1 MSMNEPPKDEAQDRF
16 EQQLRGFR
24 PVAPRALTI
33 PSRRVP
39 WGGLAVAAAA
49 VLLVIAVQVVL
60 KHSRHSGNE
69 SVVARATQTVDPHGQ
84 VVAPSMTLAKLNAAL
99 RTSDHDLN
107 QMLDDASP
115 RLLPREHRGTALFE
129 LGKE

>member
-1 MSMNEPPKDEAQDRF
+1 MNEPPKDEAGDRF

-33 PSRRVP
+33 PPRRVP
-39 WGGLAVAAAA
+39 WGGLAIAAS
-49 VLLVIAVQVVL
+49 VLLVIALSVVL
-60 KHSRHSGNE
+60 KHSRHSGDE
-69 SVVARATQTVDPHGQ
+69 SVVAHATQTVGARRLM
-84 VVAPSMTLAKLNAAL
+84 VARPITLVKLNAAL
-99 RTSDHDLN
+99 RSSDHDLN

-115 RLLPREHRGTALFE
+115 RLLPPEHRGTALFE

>member
-1 MSMNEPPKDEAQDRF
+1 MSLNEPPKGEAQDRF

-24 PVAPRALTI
+24 PVAPRALAI
-33 PSRRVP
+33 PPRRVP
-39 WGGLAVAAAA
+39 WGGLAVAAA
-49 VLLVIAVQVVL
+49 VLLAIAVSVIL
-60 KHSRHSGNE
+60 KRSRHSGDE
-69 SVVARATQTVDPHGQ
+69 SVVATQTVGAHGR
-84 VVAPSMTLAKLNAAL
+84 VVALPITFAKLNAAL

>member
-1 MSMNEPPKDEAQDRF
+1 MSMNEPPNDEARDRF

-24 PVAPRALTI
+24 PVAPRRLAI

-39 WGGLAVAAAA
+39 WGALAIAAT
-49 VLLVIAVQVVL
+49 VLLVIAVSAIL
-60 KHSRHSGNE
+60 KGSRHSGDE
-69 SVVARATQTVDPHGQ
+69 GVVAHATQTVGARGQ
-84 VVAPSMTLAKLNAAL
+84 VVALPITLAKLNAAL

-107 QMLDDASP
+107 QMLDNASP

>member
-1 MSMNEPPKDEAQDRF
+1 MSMNEPSKDEALDRF
-16 EQQLRGFR
+16 EQQMRTFR

-39 WGGLAVAAAA
+39 WGGLAVAAA
-49 VLLVIAVQVVL
+49 VLLVIAVSVVL
-60 KHSRHSGNE
+60 KRSRHSE
-69 SVVARATQTVDPHGQ
+69 ADSVVAHATQTVGARGQ
-84 VVAPSMTLAKLNAAL
+84 VVARPITLAKLNAAL
-99 RTSDHDLN
+99 RTRDQDLN
-107 QMLDDASP
+107 QMLDQASP

>member
-33 PSRRVP
+33 PSRAP
-39 WGGLAVAAAA
+39 WGALAIAAT
-49 VLLVIAVQVVL
+49 VLLVIALSIVL
-60 KHSRHSGNE
+60 KRSRHAGDE
-69 SVVARATQTVDPHGQ
+69 SVAARATQTVRPHGQ
-84 VVAPSMTLAKLNAAL
+84 VVALPITVAKLNAAL
-99 RTSDHDLN
+99 RTTDHDLN

>member
-1 MSMNEPPKDEAQDRF
+1 MSMNEPPKDEALDRF

-24 PVAPRALTI
+24 PIAPRALTI

-39 WGGLAVAAAA
+39 WGGLAVAAT
-49 VLLVIAVQVVL
+49 VLLVIAVPVVL
-60 KHSRHSGNE
+60 KHSRHSGDE
-69 SVVARATQTVDPHGQ
+69 SVVAHATQTVGARGQ
-84 VVAPSMTLAKLNAAL
+84 VVALPITLAKLNAAL